1 MGDNKYFVV
10 FKKHYAS
17 KASGNLTH
25 VREFKSKNDVLIF
38 LASNIL
44 TVASNS
50 NKNYEEGNLGE
61 LHAIYGFDL
70 ANGDCVDYELKMSD
84 KYEVSLVQIKGAE
97 TL

>member
-25 VREFKSKNDVLIF
+25 VREFKSKEDTLKF

-44 TVASNS
+44 TVAGNG

-61 LHAIYGFDL
+61 LHAIYKLDL
-70 ANGDCVDYELKMSD
+70 ANGDIVDFELKMND
-84 KYEVSLVQIKGAE
+84 KYEIKLE
-97 TL
+97 EN